1 MKKIIVVAAIA
12 AAATAG
18 CGGSSSLPKDATG
31 APKLSAVAAS
41 IGCTGL
47 KPYSQPAI
55 YISATG
61 RCKLGGRSVD
71 LATFASDDLKQNWLK
86 IATSFA
92 PLVKDGPGWAAV
104 YVGPYAGLCAE
115 HLMPCPMTGG

>member
-1 MKKIIVVAAIA
+1 MPQEVQEHRRLAARIEKLVQEVAEFPDPHAR
-12 AAATAG
+12 ATAQELVQALLDMYG
-18 CGGSSSLPKDATG
+18 QGLARLLELT
-31 APKLSAVAAS
+31 AETEAS
-41 IGCTGL
+41 GL
-47 KPYSQPAI
+47 ALI
-55 YISATG
+55 
-61 RCKLGGRSVD
+61 D
-71 LATFASDDLKQNWLK
+71 TFASDDLKQNWLK